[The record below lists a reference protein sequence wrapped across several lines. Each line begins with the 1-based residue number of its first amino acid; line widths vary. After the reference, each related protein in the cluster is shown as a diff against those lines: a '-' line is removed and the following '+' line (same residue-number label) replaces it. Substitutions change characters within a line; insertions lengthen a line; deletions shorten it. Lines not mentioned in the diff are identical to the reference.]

1 MHFHILVCIWT
12 GITKHARIDFN
23 VTERFSI
30 TSEKKRFKFIKD
42 MNTNSFR
49 GVTHD

>member
-30 TSEKKRFKFIKD
+30 TSEKKGSNLLK
-42 MNTNSFR
+42 T
-49 GVTHD
+49 